1 LINVNGKQVA
11 VLGLGRSGYA
21 AAKLLVLHGAQVVI
35 VDDKSPEKLQA
46 WIEKAQGLSRT
57 RLVLGG
63 GGRAEISSSD
73 LVVISPGV
81 SLNHPLQEEARE
93 KGIPVVGELELAY
106 GYCAATV
113 AAITGTNGKTTTTT
127 LLAEMIRSGGRK
139 ALSYF

>member
-1 LINVNGKQVA
+1 MINVNGKQVA

-63 GGRAEISSSD
+63 GGEGRD
-73 LVVISPGV
+73 
-81 SLNHPLQEEARE
+81 SLQ
-93 KGIPVVGELELAY
+93 
-106 GYCAATV
+106 
-113 AAITGTNGKTTTTT
+113 
-127 LLAEMIRSGGRK
+127 
-139 ALSYF
+139 